1 MRNILI
7 LGSNGML
14 GYGVSEYFKRKG
26 YGAKGITKK
35 EFDVLT
41 SNVSEL
47 QPVIKPADAVINC
60 IGVIK
65 PMIEKYSVLDV
76 IKINGVFPRNLSR
89 ICKLS
94 KTPLIH
100 ITTDCTFSGKKGN
113 YDENDLFDAEDLY
126 GVSKISGEITDA
138 MTLKTS
144 FIGPEK
150 GTKRSLLEWALDQKE
165 KTVNGFTNHRW
176 NGVTTIYFAQ
186 IAEKIINEDLYA
198 EGIFHL
204 FSPDTVTKYELV
216 CLFNEIFKLEMTINP
231 VEAKEFCDR
240 SLSSIYP
247 LSQKVSLLTI
257 KEQLTELKKFFNL

>member
-14 GYGVSEYFKRKG
+14 GYGVSEYFKSKG
-26 YGAKGITKK
+26 YGANGITKN

-41 SNVSEL
+41 SDVSKLEPL
-47 QPVIKPADAVINC
+47 IKSADAVINC

-65 PMIEKYSVLDV
+65 PMIEKYSMLEVMQ
-76 IKINGVFPRNLSR
+76 INGVFPRNLSR

-113 YDENDLFDAEDLY
+113 YDENDLFDSDDLY
-126 GVSKISGEITDA
+126 GISKISGEITDA
-138 MTLKTS
+138 MTLRTS

-150 GTKRSLLEWALDQKE
+150 GTKRSLLEWALGQKG

-176 NGVTTIYFAQ
+176 NGITTIYFAQ
-186 IAEKIINEDLYA
+186 IAEKIIFEGLYS
-198 EGIFHL
+198 EGILHI

-240 SLSSIYP
+240 SLSSLYP
-247 LSQKVSLLTI
+247 LSEKISLLTI
-257 KEQLTELKKFFNL
+257 KEQLAELKKFFNL